1 MLTAI
6 YWTKRRVLNEEAR
19 ESIQLA
25 AVVCCPIGETKE
37 HFSFFLKGVLV
48 NNDLFGA
55 GSHAVCPTEL
65 DSEEVVET

>member
-6 YWTKRRVLNEEAR
+6 YWTKRRVLNEGVR

-37 HFSFFLKGVLV
+37 HFLKR
-48 NNDLFGA
+48 
-55 GSHAVCPTEL
+55 E
-65 DSEEVVET
+65 